1 MAVQKL
7 INGLKNMAKNS
18 PWLMIAIG
26 LHVIL
31 AAVMSV
37 VYIHHEMQKSRDAA
51 TQIAI
56 SARKDNVQEVIQP
69 PEELDR
75 KKIPDNE
82 VQAELVTYEE
92 ETTFVPTEEVEEDL
106 YEDIGDPT
114 GADDGS
120 EAFTGGTSIGVGSGG
135 HYGTGAPSAFV
146 SRRAGTA
153 TKTKKGRPPK
163 GATVGTEEAVLEGLR
178 WLIRHQNE
186 DGSWGPDTLASH
198 CTPPDKP
205 CIPAGTEVKP
215 YYNTGLT
222 GLALLCFLGQGISV
236 GSKIEIVDTAMG
248 KRHQAGD
255 VVKRGIKWLVDHQDK
270 EQGYLSDPDFSYA
283 MYNEALGTM
292 ALCEAYGISR
302 NRELKRPAQNA
313 VNWLVAAQKRNTT
326 VASTLQSTA
335 GASETTAVAQDTVSP
350 RWGWRY
356 FSKKH
361 LDDKLASAALDQV
374 AYTELSQDVDIS
386 VTTWVVMALKSA
398 QLVNLEV
405 PSDVMPGAL
414 EYARYVTGKQGLAG
428 YKSPYGA
435 GAPISGPGDQFT
447 YHTATMSALAM
458 LVRTFVKHDLEDP
471 FLEDAAKH
479 IVKDLPTVSKD
490 KLSVDYYYW
499 YYATLALNQ
508 FDGPDSP
515 RRGAGKYWEPWNKEL
530 IDSILSLQDQ
540 SKSRNTCT
548 RGGWL
553 ENDRW
558 GGHTGYALYST
569 TINVLTLEVY
579 YRYENAFGVDSGT
592 K

>member
-1 MAVQKL
+1 MAKL
-7 INGLKNMAKNS
+7 INWLKNMAKNS
-18 PWLMIAIG
+18 PWLMIAVG
-26 LHVIL
+26 LHVII

-51 TQIAI
+51 TQIAV
-56 SARKDNVQEVIQP
+56 SAKQEKTQEVIQP

-106 YEDIGDPT
+106 YQDIGDPT
-114 GADDGS
+114 GADDG

-135 HYGTGAPSAFV
+135 HYGTGSPSAFV

-186 DGSWGPDTLASH
+186 DGSWGVETISSH
-198 CTPPDKP
+198 CTPADKP
-205 CIPAGTEVKP
+205 CIPAGTEFVN

-222 GLALLCFLGQGISV
+222 GLALLTFLGQGISV

-248 KRHQAGD
+248 KRHQAGE
-255 VVKRGIKWLVDHQDK
+255 VVKKGVKWLIDRQDK
-270 EQGYLSDPDFSYA
+270 ERGCLSDPDAPYN
-283 MYNEALGTM
+283 MYGEALATM

-313 VNWLVAAQKRNTT
+313 VNWLVAAQKLN
-326 VASTLQSTA
+326 QE
-335 GASETTAVAQDTVSP
+335 GA
-350 RWGWRY
+350 RWGFRY

-361 LDDKLASAALDQV
+361 LDDSLAAGKIDA
-374 AYTELSQDVDIS
+374 TTHKGLSEEVDIS
-386 VTTWVVMALKSA
+386 VTCWVVMALKSA
-398 QLVNLEV
+398 QLVRLDV

-414 EYARYVTGKQGLAG
+414 EYARYVTGKEGQVG
-428 YKSPYGA
+428 YQSPYGA
-435 GAPISGPGDQFT
+435 GAQISGPRDQFT
-447 YHTATMSALAM
+447 YHTATMSALGM
-458 LVRTFVKHDLEDP
+458 LVRTFVSHDLEDP

-479 IVKDLPTVSKD
+479 IVKDLPAVSKD
-490 KLSVDYYYW
+490 KLSIDYYYW

-530 IDSILSLQDQ
+530 IDSIISLQDQ
-540 SKSRNTCT
+540 SKARNVCS

-553 ENDRW
+553 EDDRW
-558 GGHTGYALYST
+558 GGYTGRALYST
-569 TINVLTLEVY
+569 AINVLTLEVY
-579 YRYENAFGVDSGT
+579 YRYENAFGVDSAANEPVPGGT
-592 K
+592 DVQK

>member
-7 INGLKNMAKNS
+7 ITGLQNMARNS
-18 PWLMIAIG
+18 PWLMMAIG
-26 LHVIL
+26 LHVIIGAI
-31 AAVMSV
+31 AAS
-37 VYIHHEMQKSRDAA
+37 VYIHHEMQKARDSA
-51 TQIAI
+51 TEIAVT
-56 SARKDNVQEVIQP
+56 ARKDPIQEVVQP

-75 KKIPDNE
+75 KKIPENE

-92 ETTFVPTEEVEEDL
+92 ETTFVPTEEVEENL

-135 HYGTGAPSAFV
+135 HYGTGSPSAFV

-153 TKTKKGRPPK
+153 TRTKKGRPPK

-186 DGSWGPDTLASH
+186 DGSWTTAGIASH
-198 CTPPDKP
+198 CSPPDKP

-215 YYNTGLT
+215 LYDVGLT
-222 GLALLCFLGQGISV
+222 GLALLTFLGQGISV

-248 KRHQAGD
+248 KRHQAGE
-255 VVKRGIKWLVDHQDK
+255 VVKKGVKWLVDRQDK
-270 EQGYLSDPDFSYA
+270 EQGYLSDPDAPYN
-283 MYNEALGTM
+283 MYSEALATM

-313 VNWLVAAQKRNTT
+313 VNWLVAAQTRNQE
-326 VASTLQSTA
+326 AA
-335 GASETTAVAQDTVSP
+335 P
-350 RWGWRY
+350 WGWRY
-356 FSKKH
+356 YSKKR
-361 LDDKLASAALDQV
+361 LDDQLAKGGIDSTTH
-374 AYTELSQDVDIS
+374 TELSQDVDIS
-386 VTTWVVMALKSA
+386 VTCWVVMALKSA
-398 QLVNLEV
+398 ILVKLDV
-405 PSDVMPGAL
+405 PSEVLPGAL
-414 EYARYVTGKQGLAG
+414 EYARYTTGKEGLVG

-435 GAPISGPGDQFT
+435 GEKLVGPGDHFT
-447 YHTATMSALAM
+447 YHTATMSALGM
-458 LVRTFVKHDLEDP
+458 LVRTFVSHDLEDP
-471 FLEDAAKH
+471 FLELAAKH

-490 KLSVDYYYW
+490 KLSIDYYYW

-515 RRGAGKYWEPWNKEL
+515 RRGAGRYWEPWNKDL
-530 IDSILSLQDQ
+530 IDSILALQDN
-540 SKSRNTCT
+540 SKARDTCT

-558 GGHTGYALYST
+558 GGHTGYALYNT
-569 TINVLTLEVY
+569 AINVLTLEVY
-579 YRYENAFGVDSGT
+579 YRYENAFGVEAMQ
-592 K
+592 KPK

>member
-1 MAVQKL
+1 MAKKL
-7 INGLKNMAKNS
+7 IDWLKNMARNS
-18 PWLMIAIG
+18 PWLMMALG

-31 AAVMSV
+31 GAVMSV
-37 VYIHHEMQKSRDAA
+37 VYITHELQKERDAA
-51 TQIAI
+51 TQIAV
-56 SARKDNVQEVIQP
+56 SARQEAAQEVIQP

-114 GADDGS
+114 GSDDGS

-135 HYGTGAPSAFV
+135 HYGTGSPSAFV

-186 DGSWGPDTLASH
+186 DGSWGAETIATH
-198 CTPPDKP
+198 CSPADKP
-205 CIPAGTEVKP
+205 CISAGTEIKP
-215 YYNTGLT
+215 NFNAGLT

-248 KRHQAGD
+248 KRHQAGE
-255 VVKRGIKWLVDHQDK
+255 VVKKGVRWLIEHQDK
-270 EQGYLSDPDFSYA
+270 ERGCLSNPDFSPG
-283 MYNEALGTM
+283 MYNEALATM

-302 NRELKRPAQNA
+302 NRELKRPAQSA
-313 VNWLVAAQKRNTT
+313 VNWLVDAQKLN
-326 VASTLQSTA
+326 QE
-335 GASETTAVAQDTVSP
+335 GK

-356 FSKKH
+356 LSKKH
-361 LDDKLASAALDQV
+361 VEETFAAGKIDQV
-374 AYTELSQDVDIS
+374 SYNELVQDVDIS
-386 VTTWVVMALKSA
+386 VTCWVVMALKSA
-398 QLVNLEV
+398 ILVGLDV

-414 EYARYVTGKQGLAG
+414 DYARYVTGKQGLVG

-435 GAPISGPGDQFT
+435 GDKLTGPGDHFT
-447 YHTATMSALAM
+447 YHTATMSALGM
-458 LVRTFVKHDLEDP
+458 LVRAFVEHDLDDP
-471 FLEDAAKH
+471 FLEEAAQH

-490 KLSVDYYYW
+490 KLSIDYYYW

-515 RRGAGKYWEPWNKEL
+515 RRGAGKYWEPWNEEL
-530 IDSILSLQDQ
+530 IDSILALQDQ
-540 SKSRNTCT
+540 SKARNVCT

-558 GGHTGYALYST
+558 GGHTGYALYNT
-569 TINVLTLEVY
+569 AINVLTLEVY
-579 YRYENAFGVDSGT
+579 YRYENAFGVQAVT

>member
-1 MAVQKL
+1 MAKL
-7 INGLKNMAKNS
+7 INWLKNMARNS

-51 TQIAI
+51 TQIAV
-56 SARKDNVQEVIQP
+56 SAKQEKTEEVIQP

-92 ETTFVPTEEVEEDL
+92 ETTFVPTEIEEEDL
-106 YEDIGDPT
+106 YQDIGDPT
-114 GADDGS
+114 GADDG

-186 DGSWGPDTLASH
+186 DGSWGVETIASH

-205 CIPAGTEVKP
+205 CIPAGTEFVT

-222 GLALLCFLGQGISV
+222 GLALLAFLGQGISV

-248 KRHQAGD
+248 KRHQAGE
-255 VVKRGIKWLVDHQDK
+255 VVKKGIKWLVDKQDK
-270 EQGYLSDPDFSYA
+270 EQGWLSDADAPYN
-283 MYNEALGTM
+283 MYSEALATM

-313 VNWLVAAQKRNTT
+313 VNWLVASQKLNQT
-326 VASTLQSTA
+326 
-335 GASETTAVAQDTVSP
+335 GA

-356 FSKKH
+356 FSKKR
-361 LDDKLASAALDQV
+361 LEDQFAKGGIDKVTYDEEIQ
-374 AYTELSQDVDIS
+374 QVDIS
-386 VTTWVVMALKSA
+386 VTGWVVMALKSA

-414 EYARYVTGKQGLAG
+414 EYARYTTGKEGLVG
-428 YKSPYGA
+428 YQSPYGA
-435 GAPISGPGDQFT
+435 GAQISGPRDQFT
-447 YHTATMSALAM
+447 YHTATMSALGM
-458 LVRTFVKHDLEDP
+458 LVRAFVSHDLEDP
-471 FLEDAAKH
+471 FLEEAAKH

-490 KLSVDYYYW
+490 KLSIDYYYW

-515 RRGAGKYWEPWNKEL
+515 RRGAGQYWEPWNKQL

-540 SKSRNTCT
+540 SKARNVCT

-553 ENDRW
+553 EDDRW
-558 GGHTGYALYST
+558 GGYTGHALYST
-569 TINVLTLEVY
+569 AINVLTLEVY
-579 YRYENAFGVDSGT
+579 YRYENAFGVNNEG
-592 K
+592 KVEGIQK

>member
-7 INGLKNMAKNS
+7 IDWVKNMAKNS
-18 PWLMIAIG
+18 PWLMMAVG

-31 AAVMSV
+31 GAVMSL
-37 VYIHHEMQKSRDAA
+37 VYITHEMQKSRDAA
-51 TQIAI
+51 TQIAV
-56 SARKDNVQEVIQP
+56 SAKQEKTQEVIQP

-82 VQAELVTYEE
+82 VKAELVTYEE

-106 YEDIGDPT
+106 YQDIGDPT
-114 GADDGS
+114 GADDG

-186 DGSWGPDTLASH
+186 DGSWGVDTLASR
-198 CTPPDKP
+198 CSPPDKP
-205 CIPAGTEVKP
+205 CIPAGTEVQP

-236 GSKIEIVDTAMG
+236 GSKIEIVDTTMG

-255 VVKRGIKWLVDHQDK
+255 VVKRGVRWLIDKQGK
-270 EQGYLSDPDFSYA
+270 EQGYLSDPDAPYN
-283 MYNEALGTM
+283 MYSEALATM

-313 VNWLVAAQKRNTT
+313 VNWLVAAQKLN
-326 VASTLQSTA
+326 QD
-335 GASETTAVAQDTVSP
+335 GA

-356 FSKKH
+356 WSKKH
-361 LDDKLASAALDQV
+361 LDDSLAAGKIDQV
-374 AYTELSQDVDIS
+374 SHNELVQDVDIS
-386 VTTWVVMALKSA
+386 VTGWVVMALKSA
-398 QLVNLEV
+398 MLVGLEV

-414 EYARYVTGKQGLAG
+414 AYAHYVTGKEGLVG

-435 GAPISGPGDQFT
+435 GQPISGPGDQFT
-447 YHTATMSALAM
+447 YHTATMSALGM
-458 LVRTFVKHDLEDP
+458 LVRTFVSHDLEDP
-471 FLEDAAKH
+471 FLEEAARH
-479 IVKDLPTVSKD
+479 IVKDLPSVSKD
-490 KLSVDYYYW
+490 KLSIDYYYW

-530 IDSILSLQDQ
+530 IESILSLQDAT
-540 SKSRNTCT
+540 KAKNVCAH
-548 RGGWL
+548 GGWL

-569 TINVLTLEVY
+569 AINVLTLEVY
-579 YRYENAFGVDSGT
+579 YRYENAFGVGE
-592 K
+592 KGVGGGAVVEAIQKPK